1 LDAQEFDIV
10 VLKPTQLTP
19 IYNRICKTNAT
30 ITPSQLPI
38 SANLQYLWSTGARTP
53 SVQIPAPGGKVT
65 LSLSDT
71 ATGCSTKL
79 STEVNF
85 LENPHFIP
93 PANYSICMD
102 EPKPYNL
109 TLNGNV
115 DSLKFEWKFG
125 STVLSTQN
133 KVRVSLAGKYSVKI
147 TDLDNCS
154 INHIFDVSD
163 KCEPTLLTPNVFTPN
178 GDGKNDFFIP
188 QPKNPLRA
196 KIIGLQLFNRWGE
209 LLFTSK
215 GPEFAWDGK
224 VNGTRVPQES
234 YVWQLQYESLDYPER
249 GILTERGGVLVIY

>member
-1 LDAQEFDIV
+1 

-19 IYNRICKTNAT
+19 VYNRICKTSAT
-30 ITPSQLPI
+30 VSPTKIPV
-38 SANLQYLWSTGARTP
+38 SANIQYQWSTGAKTP

-65 LSLSDT
+65 LMLSDT

-93 PANYSICMD
+93 TTNYSICMD

-109 TLNGNV
+109 NLNGNV

-125 STVLSTQN
+125 SSILSTQN
-133 KVRVSLAGKYSVKI
+133 KVRVTQAGKYTVKI

-154 INHIFDVSD
+154 IVHTFDVSD

-196 KIIGLQLFNRWGE
+196 KILGLQIFNRWGE
-209 LLFTSK
+209 LLYTTK

-224 VNGTRVPQES
+224 VNGTRVPQDS

-249 GILTERGGVLVIY
+249 GILTDRGGVLVIY